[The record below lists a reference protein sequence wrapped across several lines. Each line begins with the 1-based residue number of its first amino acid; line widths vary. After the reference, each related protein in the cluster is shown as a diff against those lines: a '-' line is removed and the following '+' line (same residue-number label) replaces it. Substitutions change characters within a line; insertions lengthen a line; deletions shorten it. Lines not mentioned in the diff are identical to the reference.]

1 MKVFEDF
8 HPYLASAINGIAH
21 EFGRKG
27 GWYGATHEDFSQEM
41 IAWLLDNETKVAARF
56 AVDIEQATLYAA
68 KCLRNECKDYLVA
81 LKTQTS
87 GGAGQTQYDYGRE
100 ELKAVLHLMFNP
112 ADAEQMSVTVVESI
126 ADVEKKFHHLSP
138 EDQAILTALHR
149 EDYNNRMLAELYGIS
164 EANMS
169 YRHNR
174 AVLRLQKLLGSTQRE
189 SHDGWSGRRAQ
200 SNSAARAATSATY
213 EESA

>member
-8 HPYLASAINGIAH
+8 HPYLASTINGIAH
-21 EFGRKG
+21 EYGRKG

-56 AVDIEQATLYAA
+56 AESIEHATAYAT
-68 KCLRNECKDYLVA
+68 KCLRNECKDYLIG
-81 LKTQTS
+81 LKAQAT
-87 GGAGQTQYDYGRE
+87 GGAGESQYDYGRE
-100 ELKAVLHLMFNP
+100 ELKAILQLMFQDVEP
-112 ADAEQMSVTVVESI
+112 EDVSVTVLESI
-126 ADVEKKFHHLSP
+126 ADVERKFHHLSP

-149 EDYNNRMLAELYGIS
+149 EDYNNRMLAELYDIS

-189 SHDGWSGRRAQ
+189 SHDGWTGRRAQ
-200 SNSAARAATSATY
+200 SNSAARVATSATY